1 MNPLVAVLIGG
12 GLVVILLLALM
23 PRGGARTTGKGE
35 APLVMQVAAGIRT
48 PVEQI
53 LEQYEQE
60 LGVKVQPQY
69 GGSNM
74 LLNQLKVNKF
84 EQPDLYLAADT
95 YFTDQAVQQGLAAE
109 VFPLARQE
117 PVLAFRKDRVRE
129 ISAWADLLDDKTR
142 WSLGDPDQTAIGKSI
157 RDALSKLTPR
167 GETLTVTGEASGEQA
182 EESLWSRLE
191 TQTIQNG
198 VFKPTVNEVANDI
211 KIGAV
216 DVGIVWSST
225 VASPEYR
232 DELVGMRIPD
242 LRETGSV
249 TGLGDE
255 VSVAVLTTT
264 TRSTEA
270 IRLARYLSAR
280 DRGLVVFEEA
290 GMSPVEGDVW
300 AVRPEI
306 NFFCGAV
313 NRKAIEPVIDE
324 FQKREG
330 VVVNTVFDGC
340 GILTSRMGTIEGQ
353 SSRGGFPDVYM
364 ACDRYY
370 LDNVQDWFQED
381 VNVSETEIVLVVPKG
396 SDQVRTL
403 EDLLKP
409 GVRVSV
415 GEPDQCTIG
424 ALTRRLLQKEGLYER
439 FKEKQLMAGE
449 VVVEKSSSA
458 LIVPDV
464 LTGHVD
470 VAIAYRNDVLTHDQE
485 VDVIPIDS
493 PLTQA
498 IQPLSISRNS
508 EHKQLA
514 RRLYRHVERARPRF
528 ESVGFK
534 FLLPEPAGGTTAS
547 SPANN

>member
-1 MNPLVAVLIGG
+1 MNPLLTVLLAGG
-12 GLVVILLLALM
+12 VLALLLVVLM
-23 PRGGARTTGKGE
+23 PRGGARTSGKGNE
-35 APLVMQVAAGIRT
+35 PLVMLVAAGIRT
-48 PVEQI
+48 PVETI

-60 LGVKVQPQY
+60 MGVKVQPQY

-95 YFTDQAVQQGLAAE
+95 YFTEQAVEQGLAAE

-117 PVLAFRKDRVRE
+117 PVLAFRKDRARD
-129 ISAWADLLDDKTR
+129 ISAWAELLVDGTR
-142 WSLGDPDQTAIGKSI
+142 WSLGDPDQAAIGKSI
-157 RDALSKLTPR
+157 RDALSRLNPE
-167 GETLTVTGEASGEQA
+167 GEPLAA
-182 EESLWSRLE
+182 EDSQEKSLWSRLE
-191 TQTIQNG
+191 AQTIQSG

-232 DELVGMRIPD
+232 DDLVAVRIPD
-242 LRETGSV
+242 LQETASV

-255 VSVAVLTTT
+255 VSVAVLTTSA
-264 TRSTEA
+264 RPTEA

-280 DRGLVVFEEA
+280 DRGLQVFEEA
-290 GMSPVEGDVW
+290 GMSPTEGDVW

-313 NRKAIEPVIDE
+313 NRKAIEPVIDD

-353 SSRGGFPDVYM
+353 SPRGGFPDVYM

-381 VNVSETEIVLVVPKG
+381 VNVSQTEIVLVVPKG
-396 SDQVRTL
+396 SDKVRSL

-424 ALTRRLLQKEGLYER
+424 ALTRRLLQNEGLYDR
-439 FKEKQLMAGE
+439 FKEKQGLAGE

-470 VAIAYRNDVLTHDQE
+470 VVVAYRNDVLTHENE
-485 VDVIPIDS
+485 VDVISIDS

-508 EHKQLA
+508 DHKQLS
-514 RRLYRHVERARPRF
+514 RRLYRHVERARSRF
-528 ESVGFK
+528 EDVGFQ
-534 FLLPEPAGGTTAS
+534 FLLPDPAQATRS
-547 SPANN
+547 SGSAQ